1 MTAPLPR
8 LQGDRVVLRPLAEG
22 DLDPLAEELR

>member
-1 MTAPLPR
+1 VTPPLPR
-8 LQGDRVVLRPLAEG
+8 PHGDRVVLRPPAAG